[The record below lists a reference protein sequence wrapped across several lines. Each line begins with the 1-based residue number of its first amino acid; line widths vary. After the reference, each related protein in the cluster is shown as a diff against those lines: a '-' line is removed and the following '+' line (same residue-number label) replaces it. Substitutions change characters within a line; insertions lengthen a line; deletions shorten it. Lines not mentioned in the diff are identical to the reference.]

1 MQEHD
6 GGDHP
11 PHPVPLGSP
20 ELPARYL
27 TADLYFAAFLRVAGI
42 PFLDVIK
49 DGDGARF
56 HFVFEDK
63 GPAIMRDLRRQ
74 YFADEAKVPAQSYG
88 QALRTMKSLI
98 HTNF

>member
-1 MQEHD
+1 M
-6 GGDHP
+6 
-11 PHPVPLGSP
+11 
-20 ELPARYL
+20 
-27 TADLYFAAFLRVAGI
+27 
-42 PFLDVIK
+42 IK